1 MAKLQDLFS
10 QARRAQS
17 GSGIGFLG
25 KSKPESKPHAASLV
39 VELPTVTGGNA
50 EAIIKAGAD
59 GLLFTWNGKDTAQ
72 LDTIQQE
79 ITSAQAIHEDLVT
92 GLHIT
97 GGWETLTREILL
109 QIKERGIQYII
120 LPLNA
125 PAHLLALESK
135 EVEKVI
141 TVPLQATTED
151 NLSRFF
157 VPLAIRS
164 LAALSGI
171 GAIVVDF
178 GFKTAPGA
186 LSIED
191 VAYYH
196 GLREVAHH
204 PAFIRIQDEL
214 SEADAHT
221 LKLLGI
227 QAVIL
232 TASEAVAT
240 TTQQIKKVRELLE
253 TLFQE
258 DKDVPA
264 PGIRR

>member
-39 VELPTVTGGNA
+39 VEFPTIVAGSA
-50 EAIIKAGAD
+50 EAAVKAGAD

-72 LDTIQQE
+72 LETIQQE
-79 ITSAQAIHEDLVT
+79 ITSAQSIHEDLVT
-92 GLHIT
+92 GLQLT
-97 GGWETLTREILL
+97 GGWATLTRETLL
-109 QIKERGIQYII
+109 QIKEKGVQYII

-141 TVPLQATTED
+141 TVPLQSGTQD
-151 NLSRFF
+151 NLTRFF

-171 GAIVVDF
+171 GAIVADF
-178 GFKTAPGA
+178 GFKATPGT

-204 PAFIRIQDEL
+204 PAFIRIQGEL
-214 SEADAHT
+214 NEADAHT
-221 LKLLGI
+221 LKILGI

-232 TASEAVAT
+232 TASSDAAT
-240 TTQQIKKVRELLE
+240 TTQQVKNIRELLE
-253 TLFQE
+253 QLFQE
-258 DKDVPA
+258 EKDIPA